1 MVFFQNPLLLLLSLL
16 SIPLFFRCF
25 KIEQK
30 EWKIVSLLNALLLV
44 LLAISAAAPTLQT
57 DTNQV
62 VQREIVFLDDKSDSM
77 ISEGP
82 NISID
87 SVSVDKRVLTSGDNS
102 EIKKSLLN
110 AVESNKT
117 YLLRTD
123 LQGVEDTKPIIDAY
137 QERNSTINVLKTD
150 LNDETSIKIKGPDK
164 TVPEAENRFK
174 INIDSTNDRNVT
186 VEVLINGEQRLTK
199 KTSGELT
206 FTESFSSK
214 GDYRIKARILDVED
228 EYSENN
234 RFYKSVEVI
243 DKPDILVVG
252 EEGQLNEK
260 LSDFYDVTAR
270 DTLPSQLSEYYTVVL
285 KEEPQRKS
293 ELRTYL
299 IDGNGMM
306 FTGESTF
313 DLLPVR
319 EAEVTDQT
327 SNPSMLLALDV
338 STTELC
344 SEGTCDSIDVQ
355 TSRTF
360 AYSVVESLQRD
371 YPGTQLGL
379 LAYSDGYIP
388 LVEPGLLRENSAKLK
403 ESIRSLRLQGG
414 DEYHQLGISGSVD
427 MLNGSGNIILVSD
440 GVPPGGGGV
449 YGPVYRGITSS
460 GAEDVTDEDYKRKL
474 LNYTENL
481 PEDVKLFTVAVGEEG
496 DKELDFL
503 ENLAREGG
511 GTSYET
517 VDEFYENPPEDIGGG
532 GYGDERFLK
541 VTQSNHFITSGLNN
555 LRLATSQFDDVK
567 TKDSASKLIATSGGQ
582 SALSSWRYGLGRVA
596 SFSTGGQDLERIIDQ
611 RPAIISRS
619 VAWTS
624 GDPQRKENLT
634 IQINS
639 ARKGEEVV
647 AISPKPQEGFN
658 RVSENR
664 YQREITPNNTGFH
677 GFRNQEFAYNY
688 RREIEGLGYNDKKL
702 ENIAHST
709 GGRVIDESKVN
720 ELKGEASVSK
730 EKYKERKNL
739 SSHILLIALILFLLQ
754 VGYRKT
760 RGLI

>member
-1 MVFFQNPLLLLLSLL
+1 MVFFQNPVFLLISLL
-16 SIPLFFRCF
+16 SIPLFFRCI
-25 KIEQK
+25 KIDQK
-30 EWKIVSLLNALLLV
+30 EWKVVSFLNGLLV
-44 LLAISAAAPTLQT
+44 ILLALSAAAPTVQT
-57 DTNQV
+57 DKDQV
-62 VQREIVFLDDKSDSM
+62 AQREIVYLDDRSDSM
-77 ISEGP
+77 ISGGP
-82 NISID
+82 NISIED
-87 SVSVDKRVLTSGDNS
+87 VAVDKRVLASGDNS

-110 AVESNKT
+110 AVENNKT

-137 QERNSTINVLKTD
+137 QERNSSLNVLKTD
-150 LNDETSIKIKGPDK
+150 LGDETSVKIEGPDT
-164 TVPEAENRFK
+164 TVPEAENKFK
-174 INIDSTNDRNVT
+174 INIDSTSDRNVT
-186 VEVLINGEQRLTK
+186 VEVLINGEQRLTE

-214 GDYRIKARILDVED
+214 GDYRIEARIQDVED
-228 EYSENN
+228 EYRENN

-243 DKPDILVVG
+243 DKPKILVVG
-252 EEGQLNEK
+252 EEGRLNEK

-270 DTLPSQLSEYYTVVL
+270 DTLPSELSGYYTVVL

-293 ELRTYL
+293 VLRSYL
-299 IDGNGMM
+299 IDGNGLM

-327 SNPSMLLALDV
+327 SNPSMLMALDV

-344 SEGTCDSIDVQ
+344 DEGTCDSIDVE

-388 LVEPGLLRENSAKLK
+388 LVEPGLLRENSGDLK

-414 DEYHQLGISGSVD
+414 DEYHQLGISRSVD
-427 MLNGSGNIILVSD
+427 MLNESGNIILVSD

-460 GAEDVTDEDYKRKL
+460 DAGDVTDEDYKRKL

-481 PEDVKLFTVAVGEEG
+481 PEDIKLFTVAVGDEG

-503 ENLAREGG
+503 EDLAREGG

-541 VTQSNHFITSGLNN
+541 VTESNHFITSGLDN
-555 LRLATSQFDDVK
+555 LKLATSQFDEVD
-567 TKDSASKLIATSGGQ
+567 TKDSASKLIATSGGRP
-582 SALSSWRYGLGRVA
+582 ALSSWRYGLGRVA
-596 SFSTGGQDLERIIDQ
+596 SFSTGGQDLEKIIDQ
-611 RPAIISRS
+611 RPAIVSRS
-619 VAWTS
+619 VAWAS
-624 GDPQRKENLT
+624 RDPQRKENST
-634 IQINS
+634 IEINS

-647 AISPKPQEGFN
+647 ATSSKTKEGFN

-664 YQREITPNNTGFH
+664 YQKEITPNNTGFH
-677 GFRNQEFAYNY
+677 SFRNKEFAYNY
-688 RREIEGLGYNDKKL
+688 RQEIEGLGYQDEKL
-702 ENIAHST
+702 ENIADST
-709 GGRVIDESKVN
+709 GGRVIDESEVN
-720 ELKGEASVSK
+720 ELKNEASVSK
-730 EKYKERKNL
+730 EQTTERKTL
-739 SSHILLIALILFLLQ
+739 SNYILLVALLLFLLQ
-754 VGYRKT
+754 IGYRKT